1 MAESVPRSSQLEM
14 LCNRVRKNQ
23 RHLRKWA
30 KRDGVRCFR
39 LYDRDIP
46 EIPLAVDWYQG
57 YLHVA
62 EYKSRREM
70 EEDWAVSM
78 AAGLAHALGVAD
90 DRVFVKTRERQ
101 RGTEQYKRF
110 AHSGSRIEVDE
121 GGLRFYV
128 NLSDY
133 LDTGLFLDHR
143 ITRSLVR
150 SEAADKD
157 VLNLFCYTGS
167 FSVYAAAGGARTT
180 TSIDLSNTYTAWAR
194 DNLALN
200 GLSEDANVVEQ
211 GDVLGYLADPGEPS
225 FDLAVVDPPTFSNSK
240 RMERSFEV
248 QRDHVWLLQRTI
260 ERMRPGGIIYFSN
273 NYRRFKL
280 AELDLAGVEVSDI
293 SAKTIPPDFRNQRIH
308 HCFRLVVRDGR

>member
-1 MAESVPRSSQLEM
+1 MAESVHRETQLEM

-23 RHLRKWA
+23 RHLRKWS
-30 KRDGVRCFR
+30 RREGIHCYR

-57 YLHVA
+57 RLHVA

-70 EEDWAVSM
+70 EPDWAIDM
-78 AAGLAHALGVAD
+78 AVGLARDLEVAED
-90 DRVFVKTRERQ
+90 QVFVKTRQRQ
-101 RGTEQYKRF
+101 RGTEQYQRF
-110 AHSGSRIEVDE
+110 AHSGKRIEVEE
-121 GGLRFYV
+121 GGHRFYV

-143 ITRSLVR
+143 ITRRMVGE
-150 SEAADKD
+150 EAGGKD

-180 TSIDLSNTYTAWAR
+180 TSIDLSKTYTSWAR
-194 DNLALN
+194 DNLTLN
-200 GLSEDANVVEQ
+200 GAVGDAHRVEQ
-211 GDVLGYLADPGEPS
+211 RDVLAYLGSEGQPA
-225 FDLAVVDPPTFSNSK
+225 FDLAIVDPPTFSNSK

-248 QRDHVWLLQRTI
+248 QRDHAWLLQCTI
-260 ERMRPGGIIYFSN
+260 ARMRPGGVIYFSN

-280 AELDLAGVEVSDI
+280 DVLDVRGVDVSDI
-293 SAKTIPPDFRNQRIH
+293 SAKTISPDFRNDRIH
-308 HCFRLVVRDGR
+308 HCFRIVVRE